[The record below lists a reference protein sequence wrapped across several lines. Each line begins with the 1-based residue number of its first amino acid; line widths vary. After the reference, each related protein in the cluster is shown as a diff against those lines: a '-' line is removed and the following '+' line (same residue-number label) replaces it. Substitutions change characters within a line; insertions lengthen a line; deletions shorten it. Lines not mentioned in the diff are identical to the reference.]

1 MKSPPIRIAGL
12 ALIRAGAV
20 LLVRKRGTARFMLPG
35 GKYEGREGP
44 LQCLRRELAEELGV
58 DTAALRPR
66 RVGRFEAPAANEP
79 RRTVASAVYRAAW
92 LDADTPEPLPEIE
105 AVRWQPLDTDS
116 EDLAP
121 LLRLHVLAALR
132 RTSG

>member
-1 MKSPPIRIAGL
+1 MNRIAVATVVGSDDPPVVAEAEL
-12 ALIRAGAV
+12 PTEPPFAG
-20 LLVRKRGTARFMLPG
+20 
-35 GKYEGREGP
+35 
-44 LQCLRRELAEELGV
+44 
-58 DTAALRPR
+58 
-66 RVGRFEAPAANEP
+66 
-79 RRTVASAVYRAAW
+79 
-92 LDADTPEPLPEIE
+92 E